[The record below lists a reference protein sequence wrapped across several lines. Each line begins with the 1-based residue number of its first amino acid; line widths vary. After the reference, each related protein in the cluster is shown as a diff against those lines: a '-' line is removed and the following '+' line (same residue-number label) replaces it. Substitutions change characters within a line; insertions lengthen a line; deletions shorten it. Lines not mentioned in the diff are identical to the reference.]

1 MKFLDKLTD
10 KYLAFPI
17 GCDIIL
23 SGVIWWLSKYYPI
36 FYITNINRAN
46 EINILPNI
54 INTDVSLAG
63 FILAAL
69 TIIVTFK
76 SSLKVKGVED
86 ATNALELIFST
97 HHYENIIGV
106 FKKSLIEFIICFVLL
121 FMAWSLEGN
130 LSTNTI
136 YRINI
141 TGIILTSFAIIR
153 SLFILFVI
161 LGLSKH
167 KEEE

>member
-1 MKFLDKLTD
+1 
-10 KYLAFPI
+10 
-17 GCDIIL
+17 
-23 SGVIWWLSKYYPI
+23 
-36 FYITNINRAN
+36 
-46 EINILPNI
+46 
-54 INTDVSLAG
+54 
-63 FILAAL
+63 
-69 TIIVTFK
+69 
-76 SSLKVKGVED
+76 
-86 ATNALELIFST
+86 
-97 HHYENIIGV
+97 
-106 FKKSLIEFIICFVLL
+106 
-121 FMAWSLEGN
+121 MAWSLEGN